1 VSLEGRDEMELVYIE
16 EQFQNELSR
25 NSLNFSAWNIKK
37 PPHYSAECFNPDMPN
52 LNAIVKSD

>member
-1 VSLEGRDEMELVYIE
+1 MELVYIE
-16 EQFQNELSR
+16 EQFQNELNR